1 MKWHDCKTDPPK
13 KAGCYLLVYSCYD
26 GYSRNTVYSHNTV
39 FGSAVYSKDE
49 STWFLFDMGA
59 WTSIQEL
66 SRFKYDIIPIKWTE
80 VESEEEQ

>member
-1 MKWHDCKTDPPK
+1 MKWHDCKIDLPK
-13 KAGCYLLVYSCYD
+13 KTGHYLLVYNYYD
-26 GYSRNTVYSHNTV
+26 GYSHNTV
-39 FGSAVYSKDE
+39 FSSAVYSKAE

-80 VESEEEQ
+80 VELPEYL

>member
-1 MKWHDCKTDPPK
+1 MKWRDCKTDPPK

-26 GYSRNTVYSHNTV
+26 SYSRNTV
-39 FGSAVYSKDE
+39 FGSAVYSKAE
-49 STWFLFDMGA
+49 STWFLYDMGA

-80 VESEEEQ
+80 VELEEEQ